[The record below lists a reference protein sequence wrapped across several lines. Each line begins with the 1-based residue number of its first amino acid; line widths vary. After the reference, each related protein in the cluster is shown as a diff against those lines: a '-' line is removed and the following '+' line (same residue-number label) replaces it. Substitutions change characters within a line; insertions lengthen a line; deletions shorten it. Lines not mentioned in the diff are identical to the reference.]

1 MECVISCRN
10 VQKSFAD
17 VQVLGNGQLELYGGE
32 IHALVG
38 ENGAGKS
45 TLIKILSGIYKKDGG
60 EIWHEGQKV
69 EIENVEDAKKLGIA
83 VIHQEL
89 SVVKALN
96 AVENIFLG
104 KEILNGGIIKS
115 LNLKEMT
122 KQAEEILDM
131 LGVHIPLNVKAGSL
145 SIAQCQLI
153 EIAKAL
159 RENAKI
165 FILDEPTTALTLDEV
180 EALFRVL
187 EGLKRNGTAILYISH
202 RMEEIYKISD
212 RITIF
217 RDGCFVDSRKTA
229 DISDGELISLMVGRE
244 LKNMY
249 PQKKNKIKE
258 TVLEVSNLCWG
269 KHVKNVSFSLK
280 KGELLGIG
288 GLVGAG
294 RTEMVQLLA
303 GINCAESGDVI
314 LNGEKLSL
322 KHPSDAIRNKI
333 VLVPEDRKK
342 SGLHVELS
350 VKTNITMGTIGKFV
364 QSFKINQKNEKES
377 VNKIIDRLSVKCAGM
392 DIHVKSLSG
401 GNQQKIAIG
410 KWLLVDDVKIVIL
423 DEPTRGVDVG
433 AKFEIYT
440 IMEEILCQGAS
451 IIMVSSDLPELL
463 AMSDR
468 ILVMREGCV
477 MGEVT
482 AEEATE
488 EKIMYLATGGK

>member
-1 MECVISCRN
+1 MGRIISCRN

-17 VQVLGNGQLELYGGE
+17 VQVLGNGQLDLYEGE

-45 TLIKILSGIYKKDGG
+45 TLIKILAGIYKKDGG
-60 EIWHEGQKV
+60 EILYRDQKV
-69 EIENVEDAKKLGIA
+69 EIENVEAAKKLGIA

-96 AVENIFLG
+96 AVGNIFLG
-104 KEILNGGIIKS
+104 KELINKGIVKS
-115 LNLKEMT
+115 LNVKEMVKQT
-122 KQAEEILDM
+122 KEILDM
-131 LGVHIPLNVKAGSL
+131 LGVDIPLNVKAGSL

-159 RENAKI
+159 RENANV

-187 EGLKRNGTAILYISH
+187 EELKRNGTAILYISH

-212 RITIF
+212 RITVF
-217 RDGCFVDSRKTA
+217 RDGCFVDSRKA
-229 DISDGELISLMVGRE
+229 GEISNAELISLMVGRE
-244 LKNMY
+244 LVNMY
-249 PQKKNKIKE
+249 PQKKHKIGEEMLK
-258 TVLEVSNLCWG
+258 VSNLCFG
-269 KHVKNVSFSLK
+269 KRVKDVSFTLK

-294 RTEMVQLLA
+294 RTEMVRLLA
-303 GINCAESGDVI
+303 GIDQAEC
-314 LNGEKLSL
+314 GEIVLDGKKLRL
-322 KHPSDAIRNKI
+322 KHPDDAIKNKI

-342 SGLHVELS
+342 SGLHVNLS
-350 VKTNITMGTIGKFV
+350 VKTNITMGTIEKFIKV
-364 QSFKINQKNEKES
+364 LKINGKQEKET
-377 VNKIIDRLSVKCAGM
+377 VNEIIDRLSVKCAGM
-392 DIHVKSLSG
+392 DINVKSLSG

-410 KWLLVDDVKIVIL
+410 KWLLVDNVKVVIL

-440 IMEEILCQGAS
+440 IMEGILEQGAS

-477 MGEVT
+477 MGEVM

-488 EKIMYLATGGK
+488 EKVMYLATGGK

>member
-145 SIAQCQLI
+145 SIA
-153 EIAKAL
+153 
-159 RENAKI
+159 
-165 FILDEPTTALTLDEV
+165 PTTALTLDEV

-410 KWLLVDDVKIVIL
+410 KWLLVVFR
-423 DEPTRGVDVG
+423 P
-433 AKFEIYT
+433 A
-440 IMEEILCQGAS
+440 
-451 IIMVSSDLPELL
+451 
-463 AMSDR
+463 
-468 ILVMREGCV
+468 
-477 MGEVT
+477 
-482 AEEATE
+482 
-488 EKIMYLATGGK
+488 